1 MPSPSALNAPH
12 VVVDWGTT
20 SFRAV
25 LLAADGTQRDRIET
39 GDGIQFVEKHAFED
53 RLLALLAPWLEA
65 EGPLDIVLVGMV
77 TSRNGWIEVPYVP
90 CPCSLQDLARGTVT
104 RTLSNGSRAIL
115 LAGINDPAR
124 APFPDVMRGEETQ
137 IVGFGLENDATLVLP
152 GTHSKWARVAG
163 GRISGFRTF
172 VTGEFFALLTQHSFI
187 ARAAAGSEHA
197 GEDMAA
203 FERGIRDGSPEG
215 AEGDAMLSLV
225 FAARTGMLA
234 GKLAPGEIRDYV
246 SGLLIAQEFRQARNC
261 GFFARDQ
268 FARGERIGIV
278 GNDGLNRR
286 YAVVARHFGLDVV
299 EGSDHA
305 AIDGARQILAAAK
318 GDLT

>member
-39 GDGIQFVEKHAFED
+39 GDGIQFVEKHAFET

-65 EGPLDIVLVGMV
+65 EGALDIVLVGMV

-90 CPCSLQDLARGTVT
+90 CPCSLEDLARGTVT

-137 IVGFGLENDATLVLP
+137 IVGFGLEKDATLVLP

-187 ARAAAGSEHA
+187 ARAAGSEHA

-203 FERGIRDGSPEG
+203 FERGIEDGSPEG

-261 GFFARDQ
+261 GFFAS
-268 FARGERIGIV
+268 GERIGIV

-305 AIDGARQILAAAK
+305 AIDGARQILAAAM